1 MREFSRKK
9 AHREHML
16 RNLATSLILYEKVD
30 TTLAKA
36 KEIKSFVERLLA
48 RSKGG
53 ELNTIRALNA
63 VLFDRNATKKIIDEL
78 LPRYKD
84 KKYGFIRSYHLKNRL
99 GDNSPM
105 MRLELVD
112 RKVFVTNTDESATD
126 KPSVEVKEKD
136 KVKAK
141 ESGKENAK

>member
-112 RKVFVTNTDESATD
+112 RKVFVANTDESATN
-126 KPSVEVKEKD
+126 KPSVGVTETD